1 MKCDTRRVSHFLNQS
16 YPSNKKIPFQTYS
29 INTAYNSKMNIFKKI
44 MNNKWKLRAFIPSV
58 IFNFKYLSF
67 SQAIHMPILIY
78 KGKLKNMTGKIRIC
92 GPVKFGMIRLGI
104 NLVSIYP
111 NSGIFLENRGQM
123 TFKGKTSI
131 GNNSAISVGETGELE
146 FGDNFIATSGIKIA
160 CFHSVTFDENV
171 LIGWNT
177 QIIDSD
183 FHTIKYE
190 DGRKSKGYGAV
201 NVGKNVW
208 IANNCKVYKDVSI
221 PDHCVVG
228 ADTILHKS
236 IDIPSYSLITNRIET
251 IVKIKG
257 IHYDPDDTK
266 IQYSKT

>member
-1 MKCDTRRVSHFLNQS
+1 
-16 YPSNKKIPFQTYS
+16 
-29 INTAYNSKMNIFKKI
+29 MNIFNKI
-44 MNNKWKLRAFIPSV
+44 SRNRWKLRALLPSI
-58 IFNFKYLSF
+58 IFNLRYLPF
-67 SQAIHMPILIY
+67 SQAIHMPIWIY
-78 KGKLKNMTGKIRIC
+78 KGKQKNMTGKIRIC
-92 GPVKFGMIRLGI
+92 GPVKFGMIRLGV

-111 NSGIFLENRGQM
+111 NSGISLEIRGQL

-146 FGDNFIATSGIKIA
+146 FGDNFISTCGLKLA
-160 CFHSVTFDENV
+160 CLHSVTFDENV

-183 FHTIKYE
+183 FHAIKYD

-208 IANNCKVYKDVSI
+208 IANNCKIYKNVSI

-236 IDIPSYSLITNRIET
+236 VDIPSNSLITNKIET
-251 IVKIKG
+251 IVKVQG
-257 IHYDPDDTK
+257 IRYDPDDSH
-266 IQYSKT
+266 IQYAKN